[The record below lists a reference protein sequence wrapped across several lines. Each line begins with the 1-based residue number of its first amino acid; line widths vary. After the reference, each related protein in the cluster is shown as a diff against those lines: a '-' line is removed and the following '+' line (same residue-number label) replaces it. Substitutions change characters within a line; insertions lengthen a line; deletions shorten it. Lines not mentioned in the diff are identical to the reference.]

1 MHAGELNSSQ
11 IRMASVTA
19 HMSAAPG
26 KGKQKHNGKDQE
38 KKKKKTQ
45 GRTEH
50 CTITTTFS

>member
-19 HMSAAPG
+19 HMSTAPG

-38 KKKKKTQ
+38 KKKKKHK
-45 GRTEH
+45 GELN
-50 CTITTTFS
+50 IVP

>member
-11 IRMASVTA
+11 IRMAFVTA

-38 KKKKKTQ
+38 KKKKAQ